1 MQGRGGKAVWMRG
14 ASDPRTLLLS
24 EKYLVNLAPNLFSIN
39 KSNWQDASYVH
50 RRQETETVAPPVC
63 RTPKETFSKLLSKL
77 VESKLT
83 WTLRKLASSGT
94 PEQ

>member
-1 MQGRGGKAVWMRG
+1 M
-14 ASDPRTLLLS
+14 
-24 EKYLVNLAPNLFSIN
+24 
-39 KSNWQDASYVH
+39 
-50 RRQETETVAPPVC
+50 APPVC

-83 WTLRKLASSGT
+83 WTLRELPSSGT